1 MTKMLLRT
9 MAMFAEVQVA
19 AANAP
24 AAARDARAALAQR
37 ALVLTTMR
45 EGRNSRC
52 CVGLCK

>member
-1 MTKMLLRT
+1 MLLRT